1 MMYRSFITLIGAG
14 LVALVG
20 AKSID
25 IDVGEDGNF
34 KFNPDTS
41 TAAVG
46 DT

>member
-1 MMYRSFITLIGAG
+1 MYRSLTTLLG
-14 LVALVG
+14 LGLAALVG

-25 IDVGEDGNF
+25 IDVGEDGDL
-34 KFNPDTS
+34 KFDPDTS